1 MTSNVGLGESMLHS
15 KGKYGLCRCS
25 DFCWENSNDTYN
37 FGAQQFKSHLKLKV
51 NYKKI
56 LVQLGMMELNKNKQS
71 KMQAAKKMKNVTGAW
86 VYYEN
91 KSRGGSSTLQ
101 VVEI

>member
-25 DFCWENSNDTYN
+25 DFCWENPNDTYN
-37 FGAQQFKSHLKLKV
+37 FGAQQFKSHLKV

-56 LVQLGMMELNKNKQS
+56 LVRLGMMELNKNKQS
-71 KMQAAKKMKNVTGAW
+71 KM
-86 VYYEN
+86 
-91 KSRGGSSTLQ
+91 
-101 VVEI
+101 